1 MYPIHFYMILI
12 GVFIANT
19 VFASSSI
26 TLQQAINNTLANNP
40 SLHVFQHEIQAKN
53 SKIQQA
59 KVVPSPYLSFELED
73 VFGTGDKQGIAS
85 AEATLKLG
93 WVVERGVRQRYINAA
108 KSGASLIEIEAEI
121 KRLDATTFTTSVFY
135 LNLAHQAREENA
147 KKSIQLTKKT
157 IQSIQQR
164 VNAGRAFKAD
174 LYRAEADLAV
184 KELELE
190 YIEHEL
196 LSANRLLSAQWGQT
210 IPDFNRVEGNVSQ
223 LPKVPSFEQLES
235 QLAENIIFTKLRSEK
250 SFNQAKL
257 QLAQA
262 QDTPAWKI
270 NIGAKHNN
278 DTNEQSLVGG
288 LAIPFGESTKNPGRI
303 AEAQANLAK
312 INSLQFAEQVKMK
325 TDLFIIHKEL
335 MHNYHVIQSVKEII
349 IPKNQQALQ
358 ESMRAY
364 QLGRYTYSE
373 LVASQFDL
381 LKSQNKLIEASINAF
396 QNIIKIER
404 LTGSNIIKNNSK
416 QGGKNEL

>member
-40 SLHVFQHEIQAKN
+40 SLHVFQHDIQAKN